1 MDYDA
6 SARCPNGYHKNESG
20 DCEKVVDSKGKSRC
34 PNGYHRSPHG
44 IAKRARD

>member
-20 DCEKVVDSKGKSRC
+20 ECEKVVDSKGKPRC
-34 PNGYHRSPHG
+34 PNGCHQSPDVDCE
-44 IAKRARD
+44 RARD